1 MDAQMF
7 QLLSLLLF
15 DSLEEEMHVPLGRA
29 SDESSSSMIK
39 VMYNC
44 VFCATRREL
53 EGRRDR

>member
-15 DSLEEEMHVPLGRA
+15 DSLEEEMHVPLGKA
-29 SDESSSSMIK
+29 SDESCSSMIK

-44 VFCATRREL
+44 VFCATRR
-53 EGRRDR
+53 